1 MTIIENAPTAHV
13 RSSARPSADRD
24 IPVRHLRTTPDVIDT
39 EWIVEDD
46 PIFSHLLATLSAVF
60 PKGED
65 FFVASVRRHRDAV
78 SDDPTLKAQVKGFTG
93 QEAMHS
99 REHRALNAR
108 LAELGYNTVRAD
120 RTIARICDAVLRM
133 KPRRLAIAATAA
145 AEHYTGLLAE
155 TALAHEPTRKILFGQ
170 EAVEPLICWHAL
182 EELEHKNVAF
192 DVMVA
197 SGGRYPVRA
206 AGFAVT
212 STALAGYV
220 GVEWGRSVFED
231 RHKITREHRRRFRH
245 NLVRQRL
252 ISFGFLWDALKYL
265 RPGFHPDDTNTDAL
279 VEHWRVE
286 LADIAGPGK
295 GAKATATAATNT
307 TNTTTETTPTD
318 PTPA

>member
-1 MTIIENAPTAHV
+1 MTMIENAPESLA
-13 RSSARPSADRD
+13 AADERPSAHRD
-24 IPVRHLRTTPDVIDT
+24 IPVRHLRTRPDVVDT
-39 EWIVEDD
+39 DWIVEGD

-60 PKGED
+60 PNGED

-78 SDDPTLKAQVKGFTG
+78 ADDPTLKAQVKGFTG

-99 REHRALNAR
+99 REHRTLNAR

-120 RTIARICDAVLRM
+120 RMIGRICDRVLKM

-155 TALAHEPTRKILFGQ
+155 TALDHEPTRKILFGQ

-231 RHKITREHRRRFRH
+231 RHKITPEHRRRFRH

-252 ISFGFLWDALKYL
+252 VSFGFLWEALKYL

-279 VEHWRVE
+279 IEHWRIA
-286 LADIAGPGK
+286 LADIAGPARTSG
-295 GAKATATAATNT
+295 
-307 TNTTTETTPTD
+307 EPTD
-318 PTPA
+318 RSSK